1 MGNYKLVLKRSVA
14 KDLRSIPSKDVLRI
28 LEIIESLAYDPRPSG
43 CQKLSNQE
51 RYRLRVG
58 IYRVLYEIQD
68 DILLVLIVKIA
79 HRRDAYRPR

>member
-28 LEIIESLAYDPRPSG
+28 LEIIESQAYDPRPSG

>member
-1 MGNYKLVLKRSVA
+1 MGSYRLVLKRSVA

-28 LEIIESLAYDPRPSG
+28 LEAIESLAHNPRPPG

-58 IYRVLYEIQD
+58 IYRVLYEVQD

-79 HRRDAYRPR
+79 HRKDAYRQR